1 MLTKDVALNG
11 VCRFVSEV
19 IMADMA
25 DSCGMGTSIDIG
37 GKQNVVLPS
46 GTWQNFICKESSK
59 RENFGFRNDG
69 NTRKCLTG

>member
-1 MLTKDVALNG
+1 MRTKDVASNG

-25 DSCGMGTSIDIG
+25 DESCGMVTSIDIG

-46 GTWQNFICKESSK
+46 GTWHNFSRREFSK
-59 RENFGFRNDG
+59 RENLRFWKN
-69 NTRKCLTG
+69 